1 MHLKLAL
8 PTLCSCDQDITRG
21 FQNMGIDPY
30 ILETAMGQLVWPFF
44 EGRGLKVKKNHTC
57 FFYFL
62 TCTKEE
68 EIIEP
73 KRPILPSAGSE
84 TIYTWLYGV
93 ATANS
98 DDSYRDPNMN
108 NKDQGWVINLCLI
121 IKLIRY

>member
-21 FQNMGIDPY
+21 FQNIGIDPY

-68 EIIEP
+68 EIIES

-84 TIYTWLYGV
+84 TIYTRLYGV

-98 DDSYRDPNMN
+98 DDPYRDPKMN
-108 NKDQGWVINLCLI
+108 NKDQGWVTNLCLI